1 MACVTTKFVFA
12 IQAMTGITNHKMIEL
27 FSTIWI
33 NVIWIINAELDRYLD
48 PYCAGRAYYSNY
60 ADAMCTKA
68 EVDWTNVDSDHAWVQ
83 IWLDIC
89 KKAPFKINGSLLE
102 DPVKLTQAKAQID
115 TMMQQIDPTWNPHQK
130 LEFSKLCVRTTLSQ
144 IGQITSSI
152 EKQ

>member
-1 MACVTTKFVFA
+1 MMTTYK
-12 IQAMTGITNHKMIEL
+12 IMKPTL
-27 FSTIWI
+27 
-33 NVIWIINAELDRYLD
+33 
-48 PYCAGRAYYSNY
+48 
-60 ADAMCTKA
+60 TK
-68 EVDWTNVDSDHAWVQ
+68 D
-83 IWLDIC
+83 
-89 KKAPFKINGSLLE
+89 KKEPRGPGLFKINGSLLE

>member
-1 MACVTTKFVFA
+1 M
-12 IQAMTGITNHKMIEL
+12 
-27 FSTIWI
+27 
-33 NVIWIINAELDRYLD
+33 
-48 PYCAGRAYYSNY
+48 
-60 ADAMCTKA
+60 
-68 EVDWTNVDSDHAWVQ
+68 NVDGGWQVLAWMLHNL
-83 IWLDIC
+83 WL
-89 KKAPFKINGSLLE
+89 FKVNGSLLE